1 MKGAFM
7 INSYY
12 FSDGDIQLSPHFMLH
27 EFQSRNGC
35 DEVLIDDAL
44 IDLLE
49 KVFRVSGASSATV
62 MMVTGNLELIAVR

>member
-1 MKGAFM
+1 
-7 INSYY
+7 
-12 FSDGDIQLSPHFMLH
+12 MLH

>member
-1 MKGAFM
+1 M

-49 KVFRVSGASSATV
+49 RYSG
-62 MMVTGNLELIAVR
+62 

>member
-1 MKGAFM
+1 M

-27 EFQSRNGC
+27 EFQSHNGC

-44 IDLLE
+44 IRKGIQGE
-49 KVFRVSGASSATV
+49 RCFKCHCK
-62 MMVTGNLELIAVR
+62 